1 MKTLLYSIHRKACKL
16 MLAAAALLPVTSCD
30 TVWDNDDDCPIETEY
45 RVKFK
50 YDYNMLYADAFASQ
64 VHSVTLYAFDADG
77 RLAFQQTDRGDM
89 LAESDYSM
97 LLPLEPGN
105 YRLVAWAGVEDGNGF
120 TVPQLTE
127 SISAIDDLTCRINR
141 YPTTLWGEPIDSVG
155 YLQPLWHGSVETPV
169 LTRAADRTEYIT
181 VPLVKNTN
189 TFRII
194 LQQIAAGPVDAS
206 LFEFTVTDE
215 NGLMAYDNSLVP
227 NDGTLTY
234 MPYYQAQGSAD
245 IEGTPSADQINM
257 AVAELSTGR
266 LMVDSDVRLTISNR
280 ETGETVLSIPLID
293 YLEVCRTVANYDM
306 PLQEYLDRED
316 TYTMTFF
323 LDTNNAWINT
333 QVIINDW
340 IVRYNDITPEI

>member
-1 MKTLLYSIHRKACKL
+1 MKFPLYSIHRKACKL

-45 RVKFK
+45 RVKFE
-50 YDYNMLYADAFASQ
+50 YDYNMLHADAFASQ

-77 RLAFQQTDRGDM
+77 KLAFQQTDAGDE
-89 LAESDYSM
+89 LAAPGYSM
-97 LLPLEPGN
+97 LLPLAPGD
-105 YRLVAWAGVEDGNGF
+105 YQLVAWAGVADGNGF
-120 TVPQLTE
+120 TVPTLTE
-127 SISAIDDLTCRINR
+127 GMATIDQLTCRINR
-141 YPTTLWGEPIDSVG
+141 FARTLHGEPIDSVG
-155 YLQPLWHGSVETPV
+155 YLQPLWHGKVSTTTI
-169 LTRAADRTEYIT
+169 TRAADRTEYIT
-181 VPLVKNTN
+181 VPLMKNTN

-194 LQQIAAGPVDAS
+194 LQQITAGPVDAS
-206 LFEFTVTDE
+206 QFDFTVTDS
-215 NGLMAYDNSLVP
+215 NGLMAYDNSLSP

-245 IEGTPSADQINM
+245 VEGTPTANQLNM
-257 AVAELSTGR
+257 AVAELTTGR
-266 LMVDSDVRLTISNR
+266 LMADSQAKLTITR
-280 ETGETVLSIPLID
+280 HDTGETVLSIPLID
-293 YLEVCRTVANYDM
+293 YLELCRTIANYDM

-323 LDTNNAWINT
+323 LDSDNAWVNT

>member
-16 MLAAAALLPVTSCD
+16 LLAAAVFLPVTSCD
-30 TVWDNDDDCPIETEY
+30 TVWDDDDDCPTEY
-45 RVKFK
+45 RVKFE
-50 YDYNMLYADAFASQ
+50 YDYNMLHADAFASQ

-77 RLAFQQTDRGDM
+77 KLVLQQTEQGDA
-89 LAESDYSM
+89 LAD
-97 LLPLEPGN
+97 PN
-105 YRLVAWAGVEDGNGF
+105 YTMA
-120 TVPQLTE
+120 
-127 SISAIDDLTCRINR
+127 
-141 YPTTLWGEPIDSVG
+141 TLHGEQVDSVG
-155 YLQPLWHGSVETPV
+155 YLQPLWHGSAD
-169 LTRAADRTEYIT
+169 TRTTSRAGRAELIT

-189 TFRII
+189 TLRII

-206 LFEFTVTDE
+206 QFEFTVTDE
-215 NGLMAYDNSLVP
+215 NGLMLHDNSLDP
-227 NDGTLTY
+227 NDGALTY

-245 IEGTPSADQINM
+245 IEGTASEDQLNM

-266 LMVDSDVRLTISNR
+266 LMADSDVRLTISNR
-280 ETGETVLSIPLID
+280 QTGETVLSIPLID
-293 YLEVCRTVANYDM
+293 YLELCKTVANYDM

-333 QVIINDW
+333 QVIINNW

>member
-16 MLAAAALLPVTSCD
+16 LLAAAVFLPVTSCD
-30 TVWDNDDDCPIETEY
+30 TVWDDDDDCPTEY
-45 RVKFK
+45 RVKFE
-50 YDYNMLYADAFASQ
+50 YDYNMLHADAFASQ

-77 RLAFQQTDRGDM
+77 KLVLQQTEQGDA
-89 LAESDYSM
+89 LADPNYTM
-97 LLPLEPGN
+97 ALDVNPGN
-105 YRLVAWAGVEDGNGF
+105 YQLIAWAGLQDGDAF

-127 SISAIDDLTCRINR
+127 GVSTLNELTCRINR
-141 YPTTLWGEPIDSVG
+141 YPYTLHGEQVDSVG
-155 YLQPLWHGSVETPV
+155 YLQPLWHGSAD
-169 LTRAADRTEYIT
+169 TRTTSRAGRAELIT

-189 TFRII
+189 TLRII

-206 LFEFTVTDE
+206 QFEFTVTDE
-215 NGLMAYDNSLVP
+215 NGLMLHDNSLDP
-227 NDGTLTY
+227 NDGALTY

-245 IEGTPSADQINM
+245 IEGTASEDQLNM

-266 LMVDSDVRLTISNR
+266 LMADSDVRLTISNR
-280 ETGETVLSIPLID
+280 QTGETVLSIPLID
-293 YLEVCRTVANYDM
+293 YLELCKTVANYDM

-333 QVIINDW
+333 QVIINNW